1 MRIRNK
7 MILTKINWTPIQ
19 KMIQLLSVKVM
30 HSIVQT
36 EEPEDL
42 YNLLRIPKRKTAKMG
57 LKKYPK
63 KSKLSKS
70 LIYQAVKTY
79 NDLPEKVK
87 TKEKEK
93 FKSTVNRYYKSN
105 YQKEPG

>member
-7 MILTKINWTPIQ
+7 MILTRLNWIPIQ
-19 KMIQLLSVKVM
+19 KMIQMSSVKVM

-70 LIYQAVKTY
+70 PICEALKSY
-79 NDLPEKVK
+79 NELPDKVK
-87 TKEKEK
+87 VKDKEK
-93 FKSTVNRYYKSN
+93 F
-105 YQKEPG
+105 